1 LFGKLEFFGS
11 ATVGERGQVVLPIE
25 LRKKMQLNT
34 GDKLIAMG
42 TMGDDMIILLK
53 ADFLTQILGKIEKEQ
68 NELRKILKDNTEIES
83 NKDKEL
89 EII

>member
-1 LFGKLEFFGS
+1 MFGNLKFFGS

-25 LRKKMQLNT
+25 LRKKMQLQT

-42 TMGDDMIILLK
+42 TVGDNVALLLK
-53 ADFLTQILGKIEKEQ
+53 SEFLTQILSKMEQGQ
-68 NELRKILKDNTEIES
+68 NELRKFLNDNTNSEA
-83 NKDKEL
+83 KENNGP